1 MFIRIPLIFIIYSM
15 KENFAARRSSLAEKV
30 LDDSAIIVGSAP
42 VKSRISDT
50 DYAYRQDSNF
60 YYLSGYEEP
69 ESLLLLR
76 PGHNTEKF
84 VIFCRDRDPLREQW
98 DGFRSGQDG
107 AVSNYGADAAYSIN
121 AVDELLPGMLDGIKN
136 IYFSMSAPCGVD
148 LKIKECLELIR
159 SNTRAGSE
167 PPQNLLS
174 LDSIIHEM
182 RLLKE
187 DIEIEIMKK
196 AASITTEAH
205 IRAMQAVKPGMYEY
219 QLEAEYLYAF
229 NKNGAR
235 SPAYNSIVGG
245 GNNSCILHYVENNS
259 ELIDGDLVLVDAG
272 CEYRY
277 YASDVT
283 RTFPVNGKFSPEQKE
298 IYSIVL
304 EAHQQSM
311 DQAVPGNKW
320 NLMHEKSI
328 EVIVEGLLS
337 LKLLKGSKEEVIDK
351 GLYSKFYMHRI
362 GHWLG
367 MDVHDVGS
375 YKQDGDW
382 RALEKGMVM
391 TVEPGIYILNSLED
405 VDDKWKGIGVRIEDD
420 ILITDTGFEVLT
432 PNVPRTI
439 DEVEQAVKG

>member
-1 MFIRIPLIFIIYSM
+1 MTL
-15 KENFAARRSSLAEKV
+15 NFSERRDLLADKV
-30 LDDSAIIVGSAP
+30 LEDSAIIVSAAS

-50 DYAYRQDSNF
+50 EYSYRQDSNF

-69 ESLLLLR
+69 ESLILIR
-76 PGHNTEKF
+76 PNQDKERF
-84 VIFCRDRDPLREQW
+84 IIFCRDRDPLREQW
-98 DGFRSGQDG
+98 DGFRTGQEGVIQD
-107 AVSNYGADAAYSIN
+107 YGADAAYSIN
-121 AVDELLPGMLDGIKN
+121 SIDEIMPKLLEGAKN

-148 LKIKECLELIR
+148 AKISSWVGDIR
-159 SNTRAGSE
+159 KNTRSGAE

-174 LDSIIHEM
+174 LDSILHEM
-182 RLLKE
+182 RLIKE
-187 DIEIEIMKK
+187 SDEMDLMKQ
-196 AASITTEAH
+196 AANITTEAH
-205 IRAMQAVKPGMYEY
+205 IRAMQSVRPGMYEY

-245 GNNSCILHYVENNS
+245 GNNSCILHYVENNA
-259 ELIDGDLVLVDAG
+259 ELQDGDLVLVDAG
-272 CEYRY
+272 CEYQY

-283 RTFPVNGKFSPEQKE
+283 RTFPVNGKFSPEQRE

-304 EAHQQSM
+304 EAHKQSM
-311 DQAVPGNKW
+311 EQAKPGNKW
-320 NLMHEKSI
+320 NLMHEKSV

-337 LKLLKGSKEEVIDK
+337 IGLLQGSRDEIIDK
-351 GLYSKFYMHRI
+351 GEYSKFYMHRI

-382 RALEKGMVM
+382 RPLEEGMVM
-391 TVEPGIYILNSLED
+391 TVEPGIYILDSMEG

-420 ILITDTGFEVLT
+420 IAITDSGFEILT
-432 PNVPRTI
+432 PDVPRTI
-439 DEVEQAVKG
+439 EEVEQTVQG